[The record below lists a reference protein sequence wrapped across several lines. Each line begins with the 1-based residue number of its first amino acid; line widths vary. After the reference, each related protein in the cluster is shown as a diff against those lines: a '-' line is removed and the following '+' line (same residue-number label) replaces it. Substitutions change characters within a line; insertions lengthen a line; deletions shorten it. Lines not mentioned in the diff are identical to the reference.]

1 MRKPRDIDAE
11 LKALQEKAKG
21 LKARKVS
28 QHGELVAATGADQFD
43 PETLAGVL
51 LMAVETTDAAERE
64 AWRKRGSA
72 FFQRQGGS
80 GKTAGAAAHNGARS
94 GADGGARAP
103 G

>member
-28 QHGELVAATGADQFD
+28 QHGELVAATGADQLD
-43 PETLAGVL
+43 PDILAGVL
-51 LMAVETTDAAERE
+51 LAAVETKDAAQRE

-72 FFQRQGGS
+72 FFQGRS
-80 GKTAGAAAHNGARS
+80 GKTTRSAAHNGAES
-94 GADGGARAP
+94 GADGGAHAP

>member
-28 QHGELVAATGADQFD
+28 QHGELVAATGADQLD

-51 LMAVETTDAAERE
+51 LAAVETKDAAQRE

-72 FFQRQGGS
+72 FFQGRS
-80 GKTAGAAAHNGARS
+80 GKAAGASASGGPRT
-94 GADGGARAP
+94 GADGGAHAP

>member
-28 QHGELVAATGADQFD
+28 QHGELVAATGADQLD
-43 PETLAGVL
+43 PDTLAGVL
-51 LMAVETTDAAERE
+51 LAAVETKDAAQRE

-72 FFQRQGGS
+72 FFQGRS
-80 GKTAGAAAHNGARS
+80 GKSAGSADHNGARP
-94 GADGGARAP
+94 GADGGAHAP